1 MGLFDFIKNQFIE
14 VIEWTDNGTTTMV
27 YRFPV
32 EGKEI
37 KMGAQLTVRESQVA
51 IFVNEGQIADVFNA
65 GRYTL
70 STQNMPVLTKLKSWQ
85 YGFNSPFKAEVYFIN
100 TKQFTDQ
107 KWGTTNPIM
116 MRDRD
121 FGMLR
126 LRGFGI
132 FSFKVEDPI
141 VFLKEVFGTNAKY
154 DVSSISG
161 QLKRVI
167 ISVLSDILAESQI
180 PAIDLAMYYNELSEK
195 AKEDLQKHFIKLG
208 FKVEAF
214 YIENISLPKE
224 VEQVLDKKTSM
235 GLLGDMQQYTQ
246 YQAAEAMR
254 DAAKNEANGFASA
267 GVGLGAG
274 AGIGQMM
281 AGALNNQQPVKHQP
295 MNQQT
300 EKQKACPNCKAQN
313 PVENKF
319 CFSCGTKIEEE
330 KYNCIACK
338 AEINKDTKFCPECGT
353 KQIKEVICPKCNA
366 KLKPNTKFCPECGN
380 KL

>member
-1 MGLFDFIKNQFIE
+1 MGLFDFIRNQFIE

-51 IFVNEGQIADVFNA
+51 IFVNEGQIADVFNP

-70 STQNMPVLTKLKSWQ
+70 TTQNMPVLTKLKSWQ

-116 MRDRD
+116 MRDQE

-126 LRGFGI
+126 LRGFGV
-132 FSFKVEDPI
+132 FSFRVEDPI

-167 ISVLSDILAESQI
+167 ISVLSDILAESKI
-180 PAIDLAMYYNELSEK
+180 PAIDLAMYYNELGEK

-235 GLLGDMQQYTQ
+235 GVLGDMQQYTQ
-246 YQAAEAMR
+246 YQAAEAIR
-254 DAAKNEANGFASA
+254 DAAKNEGGGFAAA
-267 GVGLGAG
+267 GVGVGVG

-281 AGALNNQQPVKHQP
+281 AGALNNQQPVKQQP
-295 MNQQT
+295 MNKQTT
-300 EKQKACPNCKAQN
+300 EKKDCPNCKAQN

-319 CFSCGTKIEEE
+319 CFSCGNKIEEE

-338 AEINKDTKFCPECGT
+338 AEINKDTKFCPECGS
-353 KQIKEVICPKCNA
+353 KQIKEIICPNCQA
-366 KLKPNTKFCPECGN
+366 KLKPDTKFCPECGN